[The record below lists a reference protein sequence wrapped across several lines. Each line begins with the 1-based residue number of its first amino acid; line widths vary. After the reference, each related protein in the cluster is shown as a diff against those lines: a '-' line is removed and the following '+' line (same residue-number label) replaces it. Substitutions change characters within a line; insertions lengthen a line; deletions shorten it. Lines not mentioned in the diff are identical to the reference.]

1 MTVAFLDA
9 NDATL
14 QLWCGDMHLQ
24 SPGYALL
31 EGGKHYRFGTD
42 ARSAARLQPRNI
54 NTRFWWQLNMEP
66 LQPALGPARHTGD
79 LVHAHL
85 QALHE
90 EVDKPDEWVLAVPG
104 SMQRDQ
110 LSLLLGI
117 IGQCPFEAVGLVN
130 RSVALASALGGSG
143 RVFHLEVQ
151 LHQALLSE
159 LAESN
164 GVVELQRAVPLPGC
178 GMLQLQERL
187 VETIAAAF
195 IRQTRFDPRRK
206 AETEQA
212 LYDRLPDALNTLA
225 SQAETNL
232 EVNGYRARV
241 NRTDLATAGQRLFE
255 AAPEAMGVARPGD
268 RILLDPLAR
277 LLPGLIDQFDD
288 AILLEPGAL
297 HDALKAQANHVIQR
311 EQTLSFMTS
320 LPSLAGAVVP
330 ETIAPEPSATE
341 TSDRATAITANDTG
355 KSIEPAVET
364 SSSNSAEPQIQT
376 ELPVPTHALIEDKA
390 LPLRSAGT
398 ELASGCIVIHNG
410 RFWHLSGA
418 NSAQATVNGEPLSDT
433 GRLNRGDS
441 LQLPGGVNVH
451 LIEVLT

>member
-1 MTVAFLDA
+1 MTVAFLDT
-9 NDATL
+9 NDASL
-14 QLWCGDMHLQ
+14 QLWCGDNHLQ

-31 EGGKHYRFGTD
+31 EGGKNYQFGTG
-42 ARSAARLQPRNI
+42 ARAAARLQPRNI

-85 QALHE
+85 QAMHE

-117 IGQCPFEAVGLVN
+117 IGQCPFDAVGLVN
-130 RSVALASALGGSG
+130 RSVALASTLGGSG
-143 RVFHLEVQ
+143 RIFHLEVQ

-164 GVVELQRAVPLPGC
+164 GVVELKRAVPLPGC

-212 LYDRLPDALNTLA
+212 LYDRLPEALQTLA

-241 NRTDLATAGQRLFE
+241 NRSDLSAAGQRLFE
-255 AAPEAMGVARPGD
+255 AAPEAMGVAKPDD
-268 RILLDPLAR
+268 RIMLDPLSH
-277 LLPGLIDQFDD
+277 LLPGLIDKFNDP
-288 AILLEPGAL
+288 IVLEPRAL
-297 HDALKAQANHVIQR
+297 HKVLTAQADHIIQR
-311 EQTLSFMTS
+311 NETLSFMTA
-320 LPSLAGAVVP
+320 LPCLAQATAPKPVEP
-330 ETIAPEPSATE
+330 AQSANEPADFETPIVESSASATNE
-341 TSDRATAITANDTG
+341 SAADSSEGTS
-355 KSIEPAVET
+355 PAP
-364 SSSNSAEPQIQT
+364 SQQT
-376 ELPVPTHALIEDKA
+376 ELHPPTHALIQDQA
-390 LPLRSAGT
+390 IPLHSAGT
-398 ELASGCIVIHNG
+398 ELATGCIVIHNG

-418 NSAQATVNGEPLSDT
+418 NSAQAKVNGEALSDT
-433 GRLNRGDS
+433 GRLNRGDT
-441 LQLPGGVNVH
+441 LVLPGGASVH
-451 LIEVLT
+451 MIEVLS

>member
-1 MTVAFLDA
+1 MTVAYLDTS
-9 NDATL
+9 DAML
-14 QLWCGDMHLQ
+14 QLWCGDAHLQ

-31 EGGKHYRFGTD
+31 EGGKSYQFGTG
-42 ARSAARLQPRNI
+42 ARAAARLQPRNI

-85 QALHE
+85 QAMHK

-117 IGQCPFEAVGLVN
+117 IGQCPFDAVGLVN
-130 RSVALASALGGSG
+130 RSVALASSLGGSG
-143 RVFHLEVQ
+143 RIFHLEIQ

-164 GVVELQRAVPLPGC
+164 AGVELQRAVPLPGC

-206 AETEQA
+206 ADTEQA
-212 LYDRLPDALNTLA
+212 LYDRLPEALQTLA
-225 SQAETNL
+225 SQSETNL

-241 NRTDLATAGQRLFE
+241 NRSDLASAGQRLFE
-255 AAPEAMGVARPGD
+255 AAPEAMGVARPDD
-268 RILLDPLAR
+268 RILLDPLSH
-277 LLPGLIDQFDD
+277 LLPGLIDQFSNP
-288 AILLEPGAL
+288 IVLEPSAL
-297 HDALKAQANHVIQR
+297 HDALTAQSDHIIQR
-311 EQTLSFMTS
+311 DQTLSFMTS
-320 LPSLAGAVVP
+320 LPSLAQPVVP
-330 ETIAPEPSATE
+330 ENIEPETGADITD
-341 TSDRATAITANDTG
+341 DRATASGSKNAN
-355 KSIEPAVET
+355 SVEPESEIGGDEAHKQSVP
-364 SSSNSAEPQIQT
+364 AQ
-376 ELPVPTHALIEDKA
+376 LPIPTHALIEDQA
-390 LPLRSAGT
+390 IPLRPAGT
-398 ELASGCIVIHNG
+398 ELAAGCIVIHNG

-418 NSAQATVNGEPLSDT
+418 NSAQASINGEPLSDT
-433 GRLNRGDS
+433 GKLNRGDK
-441 LQLPGGVNVH
+441 LKLPNGVSAH
-451 LIEVLT
+451 LIEVLS

>member
-1 MTVAFLDA
+1 MTVAFLDT

-14 QLWCGDMHLQ
+14 QLWCGDKQLQ

-42 ARSAARLQPRNI
+42 ARAAARLQPRNI
-54 NTRFWWQLNMEP
+54 NTRYWWQLNMEP

-85 QALHE
+85 QAMHE
-90 EVDKPDEWVLAVPG
+90 QVDKPDEWVLAVPG

-117 IGQCPFEAVGLVN
+117 IGQCPFDAVGLVN

-143 RVFHLEVQ
+143 RIFHLEVQ

-159 LAESN
+159 LSESN

-187 VETIAAAF
+187 VEIIAAAF

-206 AETEQA
+206 ADTEQA
-212 LYDRLPDALNTLA
+212 LYDRLPEALQALA
-225 SQAETNL
+225 SQSETNL
-232 EVNGYRARV
+232 EVNGYRARI
-241 NRTDLATAGQRLFE
+241 NRSDLASAGQRLFE
-255 AAPEAMGVARPGD
+255 AAPEAMGVARPED
-268 RILLDPLAR
+268 RVLLDPLSR
-277 LLPGLIDQFDD
+277 LLPGLIDQFTDP
-288 AILLEPGAL
+288 IVLEPGAL
-297 HDALKAQANHVIQR
+297 HDVLTAQADHIIQR
-311 EQTLSFMTS
+311 NQTLSFMTA
-320 LPSLAGAVVP
+320 LPCLAQAVVP
-330 ETIAPEPSATE
+330 ENIVPEPGVKDASDPATE
-341 TSDRATAITANDTG
+341 ANVSHTEEPVVPGAQASSDGADNH
-355 KSIEPAVET
+355 S
-364 SSSNSAEPQIQT
+364 PQAD
-376 ELPVPTHALIEDKA
+376 LPPPTHALIKDQA
-390 LPLRSAGT
+390 IPLRSAGT

-418 NSAQATVNGEPLSDT
+418 NSARATVNGEPLSDT

-441 LQLPGGVNVH
+441 LQLPGGVDVH

>member
-1 MTVAFLDA
+1 MTVAFLDT

-14 QLWCGDMHLQ
+14 QLWCGDRQLQ

-31 EGGKHYRFGTD
+31 EGSKNYRFGTD
-42 ARSAARLQPRNI
+42 ARAAARLQPRNI
-54 NTRFWWQLNMEP
+54 NTRYWWQLNMEP

-85 QALHE
+85 QAMHE

-130 RSVALASALGGSG
+130 RSVALASTLGGSG
-143 RVFHLEVQ
+143 RIFHLEVQ

-187 VETIAAAF
+187 VETIATAF

-212 LYDRLPDALNTLA
+212 LYDRLPDALQTLA
-225 SQAETNL
+225 SQAETNI
-232 EVNGYRARV
+232 EVNGYRARI
-241 NRTDLATAGQRLFE
+241 NRSDLATAGQRLFE
-255 AAPEAMGVARPGD
+255 AAPEAMGVARPED
-268 RILLDPLAR
+268 RILLDPLSR
-277 LLPGLIDQFDD
+277 LLPGLIDQFSNP
-288 AILLEPGAL
+288 IVLEPDALHGAL
-297 HDALKAQANHVIQR
+297 TAQADHIIQR
-311 EQTLSFMTS
+311 NQTLSFMTA
-320 LPSLAGAVVP
+320 LPCLAQAVVP
-330 ETIAPEPSATE
+330 EKLAPEPGATKSSDSAIATNE
-341 TSDRATAITANDTG
+341 SDAEN
-355 KSIEPAVET
+355 SIEPAVET
-364 SSSNSAEPQIQT
+364 SRGGSDETHVQT
-376 ELPVPTHALIEDKA
+376 ELPIPTHALIEDQA
-390 LPLRSAGT
+390 IPLRSAGT
-398 ELASGCIVIHNG
+398 ELASGCIAIHNG

-441 LQLPGGVNVH
+441 LKLPDGVNVQ

>member
-1 MTVAFLDA
+1 MTVAFLDT
-9 NDATL
+9 NDASL
-14 QLWCGDMHLQ
+14 QLWCGDNHLQ

-31 EGGKHYRFGTD
+31 EGGKNYRFGNG

-85 QALHE
+85 QAMHE

-130 RSVALASALGGSG
+130 RSVALASTLGGSG
-143 RVFHLEVQ
+143 RIFHLEVQ

-164 GVVELQRAVPLPGC
+164 GVVELKRAVPLPGC

-212 LYDRLPDALNTLA
+212 LYDRLPEALQTLA

-241 NRTDLATAGQRLFE
+241 NRSDLSTAGQRLFE
-255 AAPEAMGVARPGD
+255 AAPEAMGVARPDD
-268 RILLDPLAR
+268 RIMLDPLSH
-277 LLPGLIDQFDD
+277 LLPGLIDKFNDP
-288 AILLEPGAL
+288 IVLEPRAL
-297 HDALKAQANHVIQR
+297 HKVLTAQADHIIQR
-311 EQTLSFMTS
+311 NETLSFMTA
-320 LPSLAGAVVP
+320 LPCLAQA
-330 ETIAPEPSATE
+330 TAPKPVEPTQSANEPSDFE
-341 TSDRATAITANDTG
+341 TPIVESSASGAN
-355 KSIEPAVET
+355 KPAADSSEGT
-364 SSSNSAEPQIQT
+364 SPALSAQT
-376 ELPVPTHALIEDKA
+376 ELHPPTHALVEDQA
-390 LPLRSAGT
+390 IPLRSAGT
-398 ELASGCIVIHNG
+398 ELAPGSIVIHNG

-418 NSAQATVNGEPLSDT
+418 NAAQAKVNGEPLSDT
-433 GRLNRGDS
+433 GRLNRGDT
-441 LQLPGGVNVH
+441 LVLPGGASVH
-451 LIEVLT
+451 FIEVLS

>member
-14 QLWCGDMHLQ
+14 QLWCGESQLQ

-31 EGGKHYRFGTD
+31 EGNQYRFGSA
-42 ARSAARLQPRNI
+42 ARAAARLQPRNI

-85 QALHE
+85 QAMHE
-90 EVDKPDEWVLAVPG
+90 EVDKPDEWILAVPG
-104 SMQRDQ
+104 SMQREQ

-117 IGQCPFEAVGLVN
+117 IAQCPFDAVGLVN
-130 RSVALASALGGSG
+130 RSVALASALTGSG
-143 RVFHLEVQ
+143 RMFHLEIQ

-159 LAESN
+159 LTESN

-206 AETEQA
+206 AGTEQA
-212 LYDRLPDALNTLA
+212 LYDRLPDTLRTLQ
-225 SQAETNL
+225 SQAETNI
-232 EVNGYRARV
+232 EVNGYRARI
-241 NRTDLATAGQRLFE
+241 NRSDLANAGQRLFD
-255 AAPEAMGVARPGD
+255 AAPQAMGVARPD
-268 RILLDPLAR
+268 DQILLDPLAT
-277 LLPGLIDQFDD
+277 LLPGLSECFNSPV
-288 AILLEPGAL
+288 LLKPNAL
-297 HDALKAQANHVIQR
+297 HEALLAQADHIIR
-311 EQTLSFMTS
+311 RDQTLSFMTS
-320 LPSLAGAVVP
+320 LPALGQAIVP
-330 ETIAPEPSATE
+330 
-341 TSDRATAITANDTG
+341 
-355 KSIEPAVET
+355 KEPAAQEIASKTVDPDTAPDTNESKAKNST
-364 SSSNSAEPQIQT
+364 TVHAGSSQT
-376 ELPVPTHALIEDKA
+376 NEKPVPTHALIRDRA
-390 LPLRSAGT
+390 IPLHTAGT
-398 ELASGCIVIHNG
+398 ELAPGCIAIHNG

-418 NSAQATVNGEPLSDT
+418 NSAQATLNGEPLPDT

-441 LQLPGGVNVH
+441 LQLPGDVSVQM
-451 LIEVLT
+451 IEVLT